1 MTKLSTGRPF
11 LAEGVA
17 RDAGDVILSWLTRL
31 VAGLAIT
38 AVVGFDALS
47 IGVAHVSAM
56 DDANSAATAA
66 SVAWRADHGNLDAT
80 LQAAQGSASQH
91 GETVLP
97 ASLHVDADGTVH
109 LRLER
114 DATTLLVRHLG
125 PLRSWATVVVNG
137 SGKSALTS

>member
-1 MTKLSTGRPF
+1 
-11 LAEGVA
+11 
-17 RDAGDVILSWLTRL
+17 LTRI
-31 VAGLAIT
+31 VAALAIT
-38 AVVGFDALS
+38 AVVGFDGLS

-56 DDANSAATAA
+56 DDANSAATAG
-66 SVAWRADHGNLDAT
+66 SVAWRADQGNLDAT

-97 ASLHVDADGTVH
+97 NSLHVDPDGTVH
-109 LRLER
+109 LKIQH

-137 SGKSALTS
+137 SAKSALTS